1 MRYRINGL
9 LISWAHG
16 PDNENGVSDMFKF
29 EILTVT
35 PCGYQHFEGYMYG
48 DTPAQVEARFEA
60 MFGKS
65 EGYTTLAK
73 YV

>member
-1 MRYRINGL
+1 
-9 LISWAHG
+9 
-16 PDNENGVSDMFKF
+16 MFKF

-48 DTPAQVEARFEA
+48 DTPAEVEARFTA
-60 MFGKS
+60 RFGS
-65 EGYTTLAK
+65 MGDGYTCLAQ